1 MPKFMIIPRDPSERP
16 EAFGIGPADMEKI
29 LQKYMDWTANLAKAG
44 KLDHGH
50 KLKDGEGRVIGRAGG
65 EKGGKV
71 TVTDGPYMES
81 KEIMGGYWVLNAAN
95 YNEAQALVMDCPHLQ
110 FGTLEIRQ
118 VDEM

>member
-1 MPKFMIIPRDPSERP
+1 MPKFMVIPRDPPQGLTAS
-16 EAFGIGPADMEKI
+16 PAEMEKI
-29 LQKYMDWTANLAKAG
+29 LQKYMAWTADLAKAG

-81 KEIMGGYWVLNAAN
+81 KELMGGYWVLNAAD

>member
-1 MPKFMIIPRDPSERP
+1 MPKFMIIPRDPP
-16 EAFGIGPADMEKI
+16 QGFGLSPAEMQKI
-29 LQKYMDWTANLAKAG
+29 LEKYMTWTGGLPKAG

-50 KLKDGEGRVIGRAGG
+50 KLKDGEGRVIGKFGG
-65 EKGGKV
+65 EKGSKV

-81 KEIMGGYWVLNAAN
+81 KEIMGGYWVINATD
-95 YNEAQALVMDCPHLQ
+95 YDEAQALIMDCPHLQ